1 MTKGRV
7 VVKVNVL
14 KSKSRILKKVGWDI
28 FYITVTTIYIFLK
41 SKDMS
46 IIVILL
52 KKSIYVSLSIPS
64 VHT

>member
-28 FYITVTTIYIFLK
+28 FYITVTTIYFFK

>member
-28 FYITVTTIYIFLK
+28 FYITVTTIYFFLK
-41 SKDMS
+41 KQRY
-46 IIVILL
+46 VILL

>member
-14 KSKSRILKKVGWDI
+14 KSKSHTLKKVGWDI

>member
-28 FYITVTTIYIFLK
+28 FYITVTTIYFFLK